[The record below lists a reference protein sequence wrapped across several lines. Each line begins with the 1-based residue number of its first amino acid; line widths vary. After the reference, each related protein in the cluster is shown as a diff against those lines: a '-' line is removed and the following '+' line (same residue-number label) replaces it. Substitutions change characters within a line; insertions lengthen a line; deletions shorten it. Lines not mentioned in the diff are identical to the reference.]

1 MWSISHQGPN
11 PSPNCLPSQFLAWTA
26 ILQDHTDAAAF
37 TRKPYLLKCHLK
49 FTFFHGPWN
58 YQRNPV
64 TFQNSKNYD
73 IFHGE
78 RCYVHIF
85 NCLMKNCKF
94 PLPKHVR
101 RACQRHVNGMSTKQR
116 TMSKTRMETR
126 LHPIPKNCWLYAK
139 QNAKKNK
146 ANCSIVFPL
155 CLQRIDNMFEPKSP
169 IGRWTWWNN

>member
-101 RACQRHVNGMSTKQR
+101 RACQRHVNQTTNCEQDTNGDAAASNPKKLPIVHKTKC
-116 TMSKTRMETR
+116 K
-126 LHPIPKNCWLYAK
+126 
-139 QNAKKNK
+139 KKNK